1 MSGAVSAVVPVVDPA
16 AMAKGDPLAD
26 SAERAE
32 LRATVRRLV
41 ADVSPP
47 ARTHDLDEAEQ
58 FDDALHA
65 ALAEIGAL
73 AIGAPAASGGV
84 GDVRDQLVVVEE
96 LAAGPTSMAAF
107 LIAQYAV
114 TGVLG
119 SYGTTEHH
127 REVLDD
133 LLAGRTKLAF
143 SMSEPSG
150 GTDVARAMRTRAER
164 ASDGWRIN
172 GQKMWTSGAT
182 LAQHIVVLARTTPIE
197 RSPVHGVTM
206 FLVPADAPG
215 VTIRAMDTFG
225 IHGMSTCEIFYDDVL
240 VDEGAVLGEVDAG
253 MRQVFATINREGL
266 NAAAACIGAG
276 RGALDLA
283 VLYAREREVF
293 GKAIGAF
300 QTPQHWLV
308 DGAVAL
314 ESARGLMV
322 RAAEIEVAGGRAD
335 ALASMAKLVA
345 SEGAERIAR
354 KGMQLMGGAGYS
366 REVAMQRY
374 FRDVRLWS
382 FSPLTN
388 EMVRNRIGEQV
399 LGLPRSY

>member
-1 MSGAVSAVVPVVDPA
+1 VTDPH
-16 AMAKGDPLAD
+16 DPIAD
-26 SAERAE
+26 SPERAE

-41 ADVSPP
+41 AEVSPP
-47 ARTHDLDEAEQ
+47 DRVRSLDESET
-58 FDDALHA
+58 FDDELHTAL
-65 ALAEIGAL
+65 GATGTL
-73 AIGAPAASGGV
+73 AIGAPAAVGGA

-107 LIAQYAV
+107 VIAQYAV
-114 TGVLG
+114 TQVLG
-119 SYGTTEHH
+119 TFARTGDQ
-127 REVLDD
+127 RALLAD
-133 LLAGRTKLAF
+133 LLAGRTKVAF
-143 SMSEPSG
+143 ALSEPAG

-164 ASDGWRIN
+164 IDGGWRIN
-172 GQKMWTSGAT
+172 GQKMWTSGAS
-182 LAQHIVVLARTTPIE
+182 LASHIVVLARTSPIE

-206 FLVPADAPG
+206 FLVPATAAG
-215 VTIRAMDTFG
+215 VAIREIATFG
-225 IHGMSTCEIFYDDVL
+225 IHGMATCEVFLDDVV
-240 VDEGAVLGEVDAG
+240 VDGDAVLGEVDAG

-266 NAAAACIGAG
+266 NAAAACIGVG

-283 VLYAREREVF
+283 VSYALDREVF
-293 GKAIGAF
+293 GKPIGSF

-314 ESARGLMV
+314 EAARGLMV
-322 RAAEIEVAGGRAD
+322 RAAQIEAAGGAAGD
-335 ALASMAKLVA
+335 LAAMAKLVA

-366 REVAMQRY
+366 REFAMQRY
-374 FRDVRLWS
+374 FRDVRLWA

>member
-1 MSGAVSAVVPVVDPA
+1 MNDPTA
-16 AMAKGDPLAD
+16 AHAADPIAD
-26 SAERAE
+26 TEERAA
-32 LRATVRRLV
+32 LRATIRRLV
-41 ADVSPP
+41 TDVSPP
-47 ARTHDLDEAEQ
+47 ARTHALDEAEQ
-58 FDDALHA
+58 FDHELHA
-65 ALAEIGAL
+65 ALAEVGAL
-73 AIGAPAASGGV
+73 AIGAPAAVGGV
-84 GDVRDQLVVVEE
+84 GDVRDQLVVIEE

-107 LIAQYAV
+107 LIGHYAV
-114 TGVLG
+114 AQVLG
-119 SYGTTEHH
+119 AYGTTPAHAALA
-127 REVLDD
+127 RE
-133 LLAGRTKLAF
+133 LLAGQRKLAF

-164 ASDGWRIN
+164 VDGGWRIN
-172 GQKMWTSGAT
+172 GQKMWTSGAS
-182 LAQHIVVLARTTPIE
+182 LASHIVVLARTSAIE

-215 VTIRAMDTFG
+215 VTIREIDTFG
-225 IHGMSTCEIFYDDVL
+225 IHGMSTCEIFYDDVA
-240 VDEGAVLGEVDAG
+240 VDADAVLGEVDAG

-266 NAAAACIGAG
+266 NAAAACIGVG
-276 RGALDLA
+276 RGALELA
-283 VLYAREREVF
+283 VTYANEREVF
-293 GKAIGAF
+293 GKPIGEF

-314 ESARGLMV
+314 ESARSLMV
-322 RAAEIEVAGGRAD
+322 RAAEVEVAGGRAD
-335 ALASMAKLVA
+335 ALASTAKLVA

-366 REVAMQRY
+366 RDVAMQRY